1 MNIIKSK
8 LGLVFVLFFPFGQV
22 QATTFQDYLNS
33 ARKEVSQ
40 IFSPQQSSPNK
51 ISIQTLNSFQ
61 LDLPQE
67 REVLPVVTH
76 STIKPVGSKKI
87 PLLSRSTKQKEVSLI
102 DAIHQALQQH
112 PDISQSIASM
122 AGQNA
127 NIDTAKAQYYPQI
140 SGGLS
145 TADLTTGE
153 RGRQLYTL
161 SATQMVYDFGKVK
174 NSVHTEEAK
183 LLEKQAML
191 LTSIDNIAFQT
202 VNAIVNINR
211 YQEVV
216 KIAEQQVQGIARIAE
231 IANLRARAGIS
242 SQADPIQAQS
252 NLEAAES
259 NKLTQEAA
267 LKQYQQKLRTLLGY
281 DVTAAQFNIPDY
293 IVRNAGLYQEPEFK
307 RIPQMMAAQA
317 GVEIA
322 KSQKEQA
329 KLTTYPTIQVKGSLN
344 QALNGKNPNNNEDD
358 GLYSSVMLEANSNF
372 FQGGAIRSRLRAA
385 SYAEDAA
392 KAQVNVVYRDVTDQV
407 GLLREQVGNKQKQME
422 VLGARR
428 ETTART
434 KELYQEQYK
443 LGTRTVVDLLNSEQA
458 IHSVAQEIEN
468 ARYDIYAGLIEY
480 IYVTG
485 RSRDFYQLNNV
496 SIQGIEVGP

>member
-1 MNIIKSK
+1 M
-8 LGLVFVLFFPFGQV
+8 
-22 QATTFQDYLNS
+22 
-33 ARKEVSQ
+33 
-40 IFSPQQSSPNK
+40 
-51 ISIQTLNSFQ
+51 
-61 LDLPQE
+61 
-67 REVLPVVTH
+67 
-76 STIKPVGSKKI
+76 
-87 PLLSRSTKQKEVSLI
+87 SLI

-252 NLEAAES
+252 RR
-259 NKLTQEAA
+259 
-267 LKQYQQKLRTLLGY
+267 LK
-281 DVTAAQFNIPDY
+281 I
-293 IVRNAGLYQEPEFK
+293 
-307 RIPQMMAAQA
+307 
-317 GVEIA
+317 
-322 KSQKEQA
+322 
-329 KLTTYPTIQVKGSLN
+329 
-344 QALNGKNPNNNEDD
+344 
-358 GLYSSVMLEANSNF
+358 
-372 FQGGAIRSRLRAA
+372 
-385 SYAEDAA
+385 
-392 KAQVNVVYRDVTDQV
+392 
-407 GLLREQVGNKQKQME
+407 
-422 VLGARR
+422 
-428 ETTART
+428 
-434 KELYQEQYK
+434 
-443 LGTRTVVDLLNSEQA
+443 
-458 IHSVAQEIEN
+458 
-468 ARYDIYAGLIEY
+468 
-480 IYVTG
+480 
-485 RSRDFYQLNNV
+485 
-496 SIQGIEVGP
+496 